1 MPEGTNELTILVACL
16 YPWNRSDRL
25 LRKYF
30 EVTQIWDRA
39 YSDKLTDFTTSRIRE
54 TLTYSHANPQGIS
67 WPLTISKH

>member
-1 MPEGTNELTILVACL
+1 MPEGTNELTILVARL

-30 EVTQIWDRA
+30 EVTQIRDQA
-39 YSDKLTDFTTSRIRE
+39 YSHKLTDFTTSRIRE